1 MTTLKEYL
9 TERKGL
15 LEQKVHDYA
24 KSKDYAYALKYS
36 EAVEEIKKMIAF
48 LESNKL

>member
-1 MTTLKEYL
+1 MPTLKEYL
-9 TERKGL
+9 IERKTI

-24 KSKDYAYALKYS
+24 KAKDYAYALKYS
-36 EAVEEIKKMIAF
+36 EAIDEIKKMIAF